1 MEGEAISEVLD
12 LKAKALVYGL
22 LKSFQADKETP
33 SDEFIET
40 IKVLTSDLD
49 LGVDG
54 LKLALALAGEA
65 ASILV
70 TFSGLLEFSPTV
82 VYDTLMT
89 EGGAHG

>member
-12 LKAKALVYGL
+12 LKAKALVDGL
-22 LKSFQADKETP
+22 LRSFQADKETP

-65 ASILV
+65 APLLSLLFLLLLLHLLSA
-70 TFSGLLEFSPTV
+70 TF
-82 VYDTLMT
+82 
-89 EGGAHG
+89 